1 MLGKLFD
8 WELVLTAIPI
18 NLFEI
23 DSVKSIMKKKKNKSI
38 MTGLGI
44 GFPLC

>member
-8 WELVLTAIPI
+8 REVVLTSIPI
-18 NLFEI
+18 NLFDI
-23 DSVKSIMKKKKNKSI
+23 DSVKSI